1 MTAKNPSP
9 ASRSLGTLSHK
20 GRGLRKNTALL
31 QPSPTRGEGD
41 NLVASSTLPSP
52 LVGEGG
58 NARSALTGEGAAGR
72 TLRLAKRLRK
82 NMTDAETRLW
92 HELRANRFEDYKF
105 KRQVPIGKYIAD
117 FACLTHKLII
127 EVDGS
132 QHENSEGDMIR
143 DQWLVSQGFRVLRL
157 WNRELLLDT
166 DGALLSILA
175 ALKES
180 PLPALRATLSHK
192 GRGQS
197 TSSKLP

>member
-1 MTAKNPSP
+1 MIVKNPSP

-20 GRGLRKNTALL
+20 GRGQEARNTSL
-31 QPSPTRGEGD
+31 SSHKGRGLKVID
-41 NLVASSTLPSP
+41 KTLPSP

-58 NARSALTGEGAAGR
+58 DAHRAAPGEGAAVN
-72 TLRLAKRLRK
+72 TLTFARKLRK
-82 NMTDAETRLW
+82 DMTDAETRLW
-92 HELRANRFEDYKF
+92 HELRAKRFENYKF

-117 FACLTHKLII
+117 FACLTHKLIV

-132 QHENSEGDMIR
+132 QHEGSQTDMAR
-143 DQWLVSQGFRVLRL
+143 DRWFNAQGFRVLRL

-180 PLPALRATLSHK
+180 PLPALRAALSHK

-197 TSSKLP
+197 TTSKRP